1 MRKTP
6 GTPTT
11 PFSLSARKQQMEW
24 PVTPVLKGVLREALA
39 LSQTTPGML
48 SKPGLQVV
56 LLLLNNGT
64 MSRVHDIYSALCN
77 LQSAFLS
84 LDPENKPAGG

>member
-24 PVTPVLKGVLREALA
+24 PVIPVLKGVLREALA
-39 LSQTTPGML
+39 PLT
-48 SKPGLQVV
+48 
-56 LLLLNNGT
+56 NNAWDVIKTWFTSGT
-64 MSRVHDIYSALCN
+64 AL
-77 LQSAFLS
+77 A
-84 LDPENKPAGG
+84 